1 MKYLGVIEHKGGG
14 FMSHSVHKVSD
25 FRVSGATSKCLGL
38 QGRKGRGT
46 HLIVGLR
53 HLEDI
58 SYFSV

>member
-1 MKYLGVIEHKGGG
+1 
-14 FMSHSVHKVSD
+14 MSHSVHKVSD